1 MYVHIRVFAYFS
13 LRSRWQDSNL
23 WPSVPKTDALTR
35 LRYTSSP
42 HPGAYRSTRSM
53 KTQTELAH
61 PFGHRD
67 ARTNPSN
74 PPLFFRSLQQD
85 RARRCKPYS
94 AGALTFFGLLFH
106 LNFQIRLRVLWT
118 LRPLRS
124 GFEPLTQG
132 FSVLCSN
139 QLSYLNHFPK
149 VCFLHR
155 IAPYL
160 TTWLVREKPLTNKN
174 I

>member
-106 LNFQIRLRVLWT
+106 LNFQIRLAPGYVSFGPFARLEVDSNHWHKDFQSFALTSWATWT
-118 LRPLRS
+118 TFLK
-124 GFEPLTQG
+124 
-132 FSVLCSN
+132 SV
-139 QLSYLNHFPK
+139 F
-149 VCFLHR
+149 F
-155 IAPYL
+155 I
-160 TTWLVREKPLTNKN
+160 E
-174 I
+174 